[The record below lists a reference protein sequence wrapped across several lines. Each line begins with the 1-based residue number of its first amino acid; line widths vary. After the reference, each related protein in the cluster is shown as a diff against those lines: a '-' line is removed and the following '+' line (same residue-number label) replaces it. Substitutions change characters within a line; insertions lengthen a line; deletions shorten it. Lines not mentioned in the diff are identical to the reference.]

1 MDCLRPIKLTGE
13 NARQNAGF
21 FAGSFQNPFVEAFQR
36 TLLQDIAA
44 PTLRAFACTEP
55 TVILE
60 AAPSGLSTVFIPF
73 LPSSVRGE
81 CARRSC
87 YSVAQPTWFQVR
99 TRSGVSRSRSS
110 GGSPTLKSEPTSR
123 EFPTLRSDHFRQHR
137 SATPTLRALSYTEP
151 TIILEAALS
160 GLSTVFIPSFPLRGE
175 CARRSSNSVA
185 QPTRFQVRA
194 GCRDSRRRS
203 SGGSPA
209 RKNRNFT
216 PGLTRDT
223 AETTAQITGQR
234 SRRGI
239 QLGRSLSSGAVQW
252 DDIEGRC
259 RGVTHESRRDQLGDT
274 AARA

>member
-1 MDCLRPIKLTGE
+1 MDRLLPIQQTGE

-44 PTLRAFACTEP
+44 PTLHEFSYTEP
-55 TVILE
+55 TTILE
-60 AAPSGLSTVFIPF
+60 AAPSGLSTVFI
-73 LPSSVRGE
+73 LS
-81 CARRSC
+81 
-87 YSVAQPTWFQVR
+87 
-99 TRSGVSRSRSS
+99 
-110 GGSPTLKSEPTSR
+110 
-123 EFPTLRSDHFRQHR
+123 FP
-137 SATPTLRALSYTEP
+137 
-151 TIILEAALS
+151 
-160 GLSTVFIPSFPLRGE
+160 FPLRGE

-194 GCRDSRRRS
+194 GRGDSRRRS

-209 RKNRNFT
+209 MGKTKIYIAART
-216 PGLTRDT
+216 VTRAAKT
-223 AETTAQITGQR
+223 IQYRGRR
-234 SRRGI
+234 SL

-259 RGVTHESRRDQLGDT
+259 RGVIHESRRDQLGDT